1 METKVFLSIDGMTC
15 TNCAAGVKRQ
25 IEKKGLKNV
34 NVDFTIGEAN
44 FEYDKSISIES
55 IINTIN
61 TMGYKAY
68 AANDERNIKK
78 EKLSSLEL
86 KLIICALF
94 TIPLLISMFLPFSFA
109 HNQYVH
115 LALTIPV
122 FAIGMHHFGR
132 SALISLRSG
141 IPNMDVLITIGSTA
155 AFVYSLTG
163 TILKLGPDFMFYET
177 AASII
182 TIVLFG
188 NTLEH
193 RSVRSTTSA
202 LSGLTQLQKVKAK
215 RIPSLFSLTV
225 PEVEEISSD
234 KINVNDILLVN
245 SGDQVPV
252 DGEIIW
258 GSCSVNESM
267 LTGES
272 IPIEKIIGHY
282 VIGGSI
288 LENGSIKMR
297 ATVIGRDTLLSKII
311 ELVKNAQND
320 KPKLQNLADKISAI
334 FVPVVVGLAL
344 ITFLGSYFIFNIPIQ
359 NSLLRGIAVLV
370 ISCPCALG
378 LAIPTAVVVG
388 VGMLAKRGV
397 LVKGGTSLEKLAKI
411 KQIVF
416 DKTGT
421 ITTGMFKISEPV
433 IYNSVEPE
441 EIKSILKSIEKHSSH
456 PIAKSIIKSF
466 NTSNEIS
473 FKEFIEE
480 KGFGVK
486 AISEN
491 NDEYKFGSKLIA
503 GKHAEQFNHDLYLI
517 KNGILLAG
525 LDIKDE
531 IKENAEKS
539 ILQLKSFGI
548 MTFLLSGDKK
558 EKCEEIA
565 AKIKIDKVY
574 FEKLPDEKL
583 KIIDDLNQISFTAMV
598 GDGINDAPAL
608 TKANIGISLSNATN
622 VAQSSAQ
629 VVLLKG
635 NLDLITKAIRIG
647 KLTLLTIKQ
656 NLFWAFFYNIIAIP
670 IAATGLLSPTIAALA
685 MAFSDVI
692 IVFNSLRMRRH
703 RVV

>member
-1 METKVFLSIDGMTC
+1 METKVFLSIEGMTC

-25 IEKKGLKNV
+25 IEKKGLKSV

-44 FEYDKSISIES
+44 FEFDKSISIES
-55 IINTIN
+55 VISSINS
-61 TMGYKAY
+61 MGYKAY
-68 AANDERNIKK
+68 ASNDERNIKK
-78 EKLSSLEL
+78 EKLSSLEK
-86 KLIICALF
+86 KLIISALF
-94 TIPLLISMFLPFSFA
+94 TIPLLISMFLPYAFA

-115 LALTIPV
+115 LVLTVPV
-122 FAIGMHHFGR
+122 FIIGMQHFGR
-132 SALISLRSG
+132 SAVASLKSR

-163 TILKLGPDFMFYET
+163 TILNLGPDYMFYET

-202 LSGLTQLQKVKAK
+202 LEGLTKLQKVKAK
-215 RIPSLFSLTV
+215 RIPSLFSLTL
-225 PEVEEISSD
+225 PEIEEISSD
-234 KINVNDILLVN
+234 EINVNDILLVN

-252 DGEIIW
+252 DGELIW
-258 GSCSVNESM
+258 GSCSVNEAM

-272 IPIEKIIGHY
+272 IPVEKSIGHQL
-282 VIGGSI
+282 IGGSI
-288 LENGSIKMR
+288 LETGSIKMC
-297 ATVIGRDTLLSKII
+297 ATVVGSDTLLSKII

-320 KPKLQNLADKISAI
+320 KPKLQNLADKISAV
-334 FVPVVVGLAL
+334 FVPVVVGFAI

-359 NSLLRGIAVLV
+359 NALLRGIAVLV

-397 LVKGGTSLEKLAKI
+397 LVKGGTTLEKLAKI

-433 IYNSVEPE
+433 IYNKVEPE

-456 PIAKSIIKSF
+456 PIAKSIVKSF
-466 NTSNEIS
+466 NAS
-473 FKEFIEE
+473 KEFGFKDVVEE

-486 AISEN
+486 AIAEN
-491 NDEYKFGSKLIA
+491 KDEYKFGSKLIA
-503 GKHAEQFNHDLYLI
+503 KQFANKYIHDLYLI
-517 KNGILLAG
+517 KNDILLAG

-531 IKENAEKS
+531 VKVSAGKS
-539 ILQLKSFGI
+539 ILQLKTFGI
-548 MTFLLSGDKK
+548 KTFLLSGDKK
-558 EKCEEIA
+558 EKCEEVSE
-565 AKIKIDKVY
+565 KIKIDKVY

-583 KIIDDLNQISFTAMV
+583 NIIDDLNQVDFTAMV

-629 VVLLKG
+629 IILLKG
-635 NLDLITKAIRIG
+635 NLELITSENAIAKAAIVG
-647 KLTLLTIKQ
+647 LK
-656 NLFWAFFYNIIAIP
+656 NPAAAMGIAI
-670 IAATGLLSPTIAALA
+670 IL
-685 MAFSDVI
+685 
-692 IVFNSLRMRRH
+692 
-703 RVV
+703 